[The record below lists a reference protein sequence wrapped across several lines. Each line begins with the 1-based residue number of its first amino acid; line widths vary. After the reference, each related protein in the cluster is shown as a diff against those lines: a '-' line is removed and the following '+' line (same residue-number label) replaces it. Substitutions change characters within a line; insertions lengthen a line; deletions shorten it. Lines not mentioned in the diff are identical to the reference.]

1 MGALAV
7 AASTEAAAFT
17 ISIASTRLAE
27 RWCTARRSNSAPS
40 AMVATSPSAAPP
52 DARDTAESGSGMDG
66 VRRERGSG
74 GARRA
79 RAAASCPSPGNER
92 ASTHRGSARNLAWAP
107 PTQGTLSEDP
117 FGDSRLCSIWRL
129 AIWRLAGAL
138 ASAPRDLPRERVRVP
153 LLARGRAPAH
163 SWDDGMELLGGCC
176 GKNLWNEFYN
186 GQRSLSRHWA
196 REWRAL
202 APTRC
207 EKKLSSLLAALS
219 VAARPCTRE
228 RKLIQG
234 ESTSTL
240 DSQSRALRGGTS

>member
-92 ASTHRGSARNLAWAP
+92 ASTHRPGGACGWVFLADPLCAVAGSLA
-107 PTQGTLSEDP
+107 
-117 FGDSRLCSIWRL
+117 SRGPAHPGYPLRGPIWRL
-129 AIWRLAGAL
+129 SAL
-138 ASAPRDLPRERVRVP
+138 LHLETRHLETRRGSAPRDLPRERVRVP

-207 EKKLSSLLAALS
+207 EKSF
-219 VAARPCTRE
+219 RHC
-228 RKLIQG
+228 
-234 ESTSTL
+234 
-240 DSQSRALRGGTS
+240 